1 MNKVCKHF
9 SQCGGCTS
17 QDILYPMQLKMK
29 EEEIKKMADFFSLK
43 TEIKPINH
51 FSPFFYRNK
60 MEFTF
65 SSDEE
70 KKVICGL
77 HSKKGDVFDL
87 EECLIF
93 SPYTGEILRIV
104 KDYLKDRY
112 PAYNKFTHQGFL
124 RHLIVRE
131 AKSTHQLMIGLVTTS
146 MFYLEK
152 EKFLKLLLSSS
163 WGGKISS
170 VYWVIND
177 SVADAVIFQKKE
189 LIYGEPFIVENI
201 GDFSFHIFID
211 TFFQTNSV
219 GAEVLY
225 KKIEEYAQLKGKEKI
240 LDLYCGVG
248 AIGIF
253 LSKKVE
259 FVWGV
264 DVEKSSIESA
274 SLNAKINNLTNISFI
289 CADVK
294 KFLINFKLPQPDLVV
309 VNPPRCGLSKKI
321 KKHLVKLRPPYILY
335 SSCNPSTF
343 FVDLKDLGEFYN
355 VEFIEPFD
363 FFPHTPYVEC
373 LGKLTLRKK

>member
-9 SQCGGCTS
+9 SRCGGCTY
-17 QDILYPMQLKMK
+17 QDIPYQIQLRMK

-70 KKVICGL
+70 KKLICGL

-93 SPYTGEILRIV
+93 SPYIGKILRIV
-104 KDYLKDRY
+104 KDFLKDKY

-146 MFYLEK
+146 ISYLEK
-152 EKFLKLLLSSS
+152 EKFVKLLLSS
-163 WGGKISS
+163 WGEKISS
-170 VYWVIND
+170 IYWIIND

-189 LIYGEPFIVENI
+189 LIYGKPFIIENI
-201 GDFSFHIFID
+201 GDFSFHIFVD
-211 TFFQTNSV
+211 TFFQTNPL

-225 KKIEEYAQLKGKEKI
+225 KKIEEYAQLGGKEKI
-240 LDLYCGVG
+240 LDLYCGIG

-253 LSKKVE
+253 LSKKAE

-274 SLNAKINNLTNISFI
+274 SLNAKINNLGNISFI

-321 KKHLVKLRPPYILY
+321 KKHLVKLKPPYILY

-343 FVDLKDLGEFYN
+343 FIDLKDLGEFYN
-355 VEFIEPFD
+355 IEFIEPFD

-373 LGKLTLRKK
+373 LGKLSLRK